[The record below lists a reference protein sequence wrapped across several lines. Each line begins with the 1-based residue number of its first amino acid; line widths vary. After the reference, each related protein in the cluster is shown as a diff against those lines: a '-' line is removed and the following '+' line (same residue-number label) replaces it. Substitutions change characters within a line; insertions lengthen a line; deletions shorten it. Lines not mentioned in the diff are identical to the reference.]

1 MGTTARRSDIW
12 TGAQLAGWLAAA
24 ARSVATPSLFVIV
37 RETLRHGGRETRG
50 PRATFQLPNHDGSTD
65 ESGFQEWLARN
76 QATGAEQHKVAILVI
91 RETLDEDDR
100 ITECI
105 LERRIGAVDGPYFG
119 HPARVEFMGA
129 VRAVRL
135 YGFQS
140 DQTGGSNPGLPRA
153 GGGADRTGSLLRQ
166 SLVELPPPEGRF
178 NRPDPTALMEAFA
191 GEGAALHAHLG
202 AGVIVLA
209 RRSPNLFEDAIG
221 LSTVAH
227 VRIGDRVTGCGIGW
241 HGTLAFVLVAD
252 FVRLDQPLALPPDQD
267 AAIDSVL
274 NAHDLVR
281 HEVRIDRTG
290 AAVLARR
297 RNGPDLFILRHDGTT
312 VRVERHRA
320 NQRTDGSADQQRWLR
335 YAETHEGRTI
345 LDTHLT
351 QPSKV
356 MVVVS
361 GDADGQVWR
370 HEIDPDGI
378 EIDRGPANDTAMG
391 TIFREQLGQITD
403 ADAPAPAS
411 SDAPTPAPT
420 PMRTPARDDLLA
432 QARALSRTLA
442 DPLKSESDD
451 TPFGADFD
459 DRFPSA
465 VFHLREAHRCLVFRR
480 STATALHLGRILR
493 IGLRAL
499 ARFSGI
505 PDIDGKSWEGKG
517 WDGKGWEGKSWTAIM
532 RTLRAQ
538 PNLPAPLLDA
548 IRQVRRCWSAPDMN
562 SADKFTEEEAELLME
577 AVGRFMILL
586 SDLCDEE
593 GNAIP
598 TD

>member
-24 ARSVATPSLFVIV
+24 SRSVAMPSLFVIM
-37 RETLRHGGRETRG
+37 RETLRQGGTDTWQS
-50 PRATFQLPNHDGSTD
+50 RAAYRLPNHDGSTD
-65 ESGFQEWLARN
+65 EVGFQDWLTRN

-91 RETLDEDDR
+91 RETLDEADQIR
-100 ITECI
+100 ECI
-105 LERRIGAVDGPYFG
+105 LERRIGAIDGPYFG

-135 YGFQS
+135 YGTQS
-140 DQTGGSNPGLPRA
+140 DQAGGSHPGQPRA
-153 GGGADRTGSLLRQ
+153 GDGIDRTGPILRQ

-178 NRPDPTALMEAFA
+178 NRPDPTALLEAFA
-191 GEGAALHAHLG
+191 GEDAALHAHLG
-202 AGVIVLA
+202 TGVIVLA

-221 LSTVAH
+221 LSTVVH
-227 VRIGDRVTGCGIGW
+227 VRIGERVRGCGIGW
-241 HGTLAFVLVAD
+241 HGTLAFVLMAD
-252 FVRLDQPLALPPDQD
+252 FGRIDQPLALPPDQD
-267 AAIDSVL
+267 AAIDTVL
-274 NAHDLVR
+274 KAHDLVR

-320 NQRTDGSADQQRWLR
+320 SRQTDGSTDQQRWLR
-335 YAETHEGRTI
+335 YAETHEKRTI

-351 QPSKV
+351 QPSNV

-370 HEIDPDGI
+370 HEIDSDGI

-391 TIFREQLGQITD
+391 TLFREQLGQFVA
-403 ADAPAPAS
+403 ADSVEPAAAETS
-411 SDAPTPAPT
+411 TT
-420 PMRTPARDDLLA
+420 ARDDLLA

-442 DPLKSESDD
+442 EPLKSEADD
-451 TPFGADFD
+451 AAFGPDFV

-480 STATALHLGRILR
+480 STATAFHLGRILG

-499 ARFSGI
+499 ARCSGM
-505 PDIDGKSWEGKG
+505 PDI
-517 WDGKGWEGKSWTAIM
+517 EGKSWTAIM
-532 RTLRAQ
+532 RMLRAQ
-538 PNLPAPLLDA
+538 PNLPPPLLDA
-548 IRQVRRCWSAPDMN
+548 IRQARRCWNAPDMS

-577 AVGRFMILL
+577 AVGRLMTLL
-586 SDLCDEE
+586 AEICDEQ
-593 GNAIP
+593 GSPVPAG
-598 TD
+598 

>member
-24 ARSVATPSLFVIV
+24 PHSVAMPSLFVIV
-37 RETLRHGGRETRG
+37 RETLRLGGREMRQTRT
-50 PRATFQLPNHDGSTD
+50 TFQLPNHDGSTD
-65 ESGFQEWLARN
+65 EAGFQEWLVQN

-91 RETLDEDDR
+91 RETLDDPDQIR
-100 ITECI
+100 ECV
-105 LERRIGAVDGPYFG
+105 LERRIGALDGPYFG

-129 VRAVRL
+129 ARAVRL
-135 YGFQS
+135 YG
-140 DQTGGSNPGLPRA
+140 THLGGTQPGGTPPGPA
-153 GGGADRTGSLLRQ
+153 GGPNQGLRNARDAGDRTGPMPPL

-178 NRPDPTALMEAFA
+178 NRPDPTALVEAFA
-191 GEGAALHAHLG
+191 GEDAALRTHFG
-202 AGVIVLA
+202 SNVVVLA

-221 LSTVAH
+221 LSTIVH
-227 VRIGDRVTGCGIGW
+227 VRTGGRVTGCGIGW
-241 HGTLAFVLVAD
+241 HGTLAYVLAAD
-252 FVRLDQPLALPPDQD
+252 FARLDHPLGLPPDQD
-267 AAIDSVL
+267 AAIDTVL
-274 NAHDLVR
+274 KAHDLVR
-281 HEVRIDRTG
+281 HEVRIDRAG

-297 RNGPDLFILRHDGTT
+297 RNGADLFILRHDGTT

-320 NQRTDGSADQQRWLR
+320 SQQTDGSADQQRWLR
-335 YAETHEGRTI
+335 YAETHERRTI

-351 QPSKV
+351 QPAKT

-361 GDADGQVWR
+361 GDPDGQVWR

-378 EIDRGPANDTAMG
+378 EIDRRPANDTAMG
-391 TIFREQLGQITD
+391 TIFREQADQVSAAAAAEPTASEASTTVRD
-403 ADAPAPAS
+403 A
-411 SDAPTPAPT
+411 
-420 PMRTPARDDLLA
+420 LLA
-432 QARALSRTLA
+432 KARALSRTLA
-442 DPLKSESDD
+442 EPRKSEIDD

-480 STATALHLGRILR
+480 STATAFHLGRILR

-505 PDIDGKSWEGKG
+505 PDI
-517 WDGKGWEGKSWTAIM
+517 EGKSWTAIM
-532 RTLRAQ
+532 RLLRTQ
-538 PNLPAPLLDA
+538 PDVPPPLLDA
-548 IRQVRRCWSAPDMN
+548 IRQVRRYWAAPDMN

-577 AVGRFMILL
+577 AVARFMILL
-586 SDLCDEE
+586 SDICDEQ